1 MIDGSSSKFDVNA
14 LLVNPNSFTFA
25 IVSPLTPKPSKN
37 ISRSGAVVAPGGCC
51 CHTVVEQ
58 HHSKR
63 KKPSHKQRSHRTTAQ
78 FGCRKVWHPNDWCRL
93 RTVS

>member
-1 MIDGSSSKFDVNA
+1 MIDGSSSKFDVNT
-14 LLVNPNSFTFA
+14 LLVNPNSFSFA

-63 KKPSHKQRSHRTTAQ
+63 KNPHISKGLIEQQHRLLAEKYGIQMTSA
-78 FGCRKVWHPNDWCRL
+78 D
-93 RTVS
+93 

>member
-51 CHTVVEQ
+51 CHTVKEKNPHISKGLIEQ
-58 HHSKR
+58 
-63 KKPSHKQRSHRTTAQ
+63 QHRLLAEKYGIQMTDA
-78 FGCRKVWHPNDWCRL
+78 D
-93 RTVS
+93 